1 MNRIGRLK
9 VSKILLLTSLSLL
22 LALSALGQQS
32 QTPPKAAPPAPY
44 TIPPEAVSQ
53 PNPVK
58 PTPESLAEGKKWY
71 GYDCIMC
78 HGKNGDGK
86 GDVGADMK
94 LKVSDFTDPAI
105 LKSRTDGELFYI
117 IKSGKGDMPPEGNR
131 LKSDGLWNLVN
142 YVRSLAKKE
151 TPQENKSKQQ

>member
-1 MNRIGRLK
+1 M
-9 VSKILLLTSLSLL
+9 SKTLRMV
-22 LALSALGQQS
+22 ALSFLLCLFAAGQQGPTS
-32 QTPPKAAPPAPY
+32 TKPAPAAPY

-53 PNPVK
+53 ANPVK

-71 GYDCIMC
+71 GYDCAMC

-86 GDVGADMK
+86 GEVASDMK
-94 LKVSDFTDPAI
+94 LRMSDFTNPAT
-105 LKSRTDGELFYI
+105 LKQRTDGELFYI
-117 IKSGKGDMPPEGNR
+117 VKNGKGDMPLEGNR

-151 TPQENKSKQQ
+151 TPAENKTPQ

>member
-1 MNRIGRLK
+1 MLK
-9 VSKILLLTSLSLL
+9 SLL
-22 LALSALGQQS
+22 LMMSLSFLLMMPASGQQS
-32 QTPPKAAPPAPY
+32 QAPPKAAPAAPY
-44 TIPPEAVSQ
+44 TIPPEAVNQ
-53 PNPVK
+53 ANPVK
-58 PTPESLAEGKKWY
+58 PTPESLAEGRKWY
-71 GYDCIMC
+71 GYDCAMC

-94 LKVSDFTDPAI
+94 LKVSDFTDPAT

-117 IKSGKGDMPPEGNR
+117 IKTGKGDMPPEGNR

-151 TPQENKSKQQ
+151 GPPENKTKQ